1 MCMCSR
7 VQSGLTMNNEYR
19 KLSKTISYALRHHP
33 EEFGLTLDS
42 EGYAPISALLDALG
56 QRVERWKSLQEGDI
70 VEMMAQAEK
79 QRFEIRDGKI
89 RAFYGHSTLAKME
102 HEEAVPPDILY
113 HGTTP
118 QALQAIRSSGLKPMK
133 RQFVHLSAD
142 IETARQ
148 VALRRTN
155 RPVIL
160 KISASEAYRHGIK
173 FYLGNEMIWLA
184 EPIPPKFIMDDA
196 GREVL

>member
-1 MCMCSR
+1 
-7 VQSGLTMNNEYR
+7 MNNEYQ

-42 EGYAPISALLDALG
+42 EGYVPISALLDALG
-56 QRVERWKSLQEGDI
+56 QRVERWKSLQESDI
-70 VEMMAQAEK
+70 VEIMKQAEK

-89 RAFYGHSTLAKME
+89 RALYGHSVADTME
-102 HEEAVPPDILY
+102 HEKAVPPVILY

-118 QALQAIRSSGLKPMK
+118 QAMQAIRLSGLKPMK

-155 RPVIL
+155 HPVIL
-160 KISASEAYRHGIK
+160 RVVASEAYRQGIK

-184 EPIPPKFIMDDA
+184 EPIPTKYIVED
-196 GREVL
+196 

>member
-1 MCMCSR
+1 MI
-7 VQSGLTMNNEYR
+7 NNEYR

-42 EGYAPISALLDALG
+42 EGYVPIPALLDALG
-56 QRVERWKSLQEGDI
+56 KRVERWKNLQEGDI
-70 VEMMAQAEK
+70 IEMMEQAEK
-79 QRFEIRDGKI
+79 QRFEIRDDKI
-89 RAFYGHSTLAKME
+89 RALYGHSVADTME
-102 HEEAVPPDILY
+102 HEKAIPPVILY

-118 QALQAIRSSGLKPMK
+118 QAMQAIRLSGLKPMK

-160 KISASEAYRHGIK
+160 KIAASEAYWQGIK
-173 FYLGNEMIWLA
+173 FYLGNDKIWLA
-184 EPIPPKFIMDDA
+184 EPIPAKYIVDD
-196 GREVL
+196 RNKEVS

>member
-1 MCMCSR
+1 MCSR
-7 VQSGLTMNNEYR
+7 GQLRLTMNNEYR

-42 EGYAPISALLDALG
+42 EGYVPISALLDALG
-56 QRVERWKSLQEGDI
+56 QRVERWKNLQEGDL
-70 VEMMAQAEK
+70 VEMMNQAEK
-79 QRFEIRDGKI
+79 QRFEIHDGKI
-89 RAFYGHSTLAKME
+89 RALYGHSVADTME
-102 HEEAVPPDILY
+102 HEKAEPPNILY

-118 QALQAIRSSGLKPMK
+118 QALQAIRLSGLKPMK

-160 KISASEAYRHGIK
+160 KIAASEAYRQGIK

-184 EPIPPKFIMDDA
+184 EPIPTKFILE
-196 GREVL
+196 G